1 MLVKSGISH
10 ETTRPKIKEI
20 RMEIEKREMKEGK
33 NKMKS
38 KGNVERVSRQ
48 KTRVTYIVSLFGGR
62 SQKLFKY

>member
-1 MLVKSGISH
+1 
-10 ETTRPKIKEI
+10 
-20 RMEIEKREMKEGK
+20 MEIEKREMKEGK

-38 KGNVERVSRQ
+38 KGNVERVSGQ